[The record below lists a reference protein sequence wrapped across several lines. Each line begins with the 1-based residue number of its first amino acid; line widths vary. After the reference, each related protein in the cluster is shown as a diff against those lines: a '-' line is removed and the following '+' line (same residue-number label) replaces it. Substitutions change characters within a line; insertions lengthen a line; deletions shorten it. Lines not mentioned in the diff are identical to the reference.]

1 MKKFVVVL
9 SLPLLLSACAY
20 FQKNPD
26 AGEPVTDTTTQRSVD
41 DVVACLTQL
50 ANKHNASFKSTA
62 IPQGQMLDFGDSN
75 VIKVRSDAG
84 ATTYRFYAG
93 KRHVSNLWIEAAAKT
108 CAP

>member
-1 MKKFVVVL
+1 MKKFAVVL
-9 SLPLLLSACAY
+9 SIPLLLSACAY

-26 AGEPVTDTTTQRSVD
+26 AGEPVTDTTTQRSVN

-50 ANKHNASFKSTA
+50 ATSHN
-62 IPQGQMLDFGDSN
+62 
-75 VIKVRSDAG
+75 G

-93 KRHVSNLWIEAAAKT
+93 KRHVSNLWIESAGKT

>member
-1 MKKFVVVL
+1 MKKFAVVL
-9 SLPLLLSACAY
+9 SLPLLVSACAY
-20 FQKNPD
+20 FQKDPD
-26 AGEPVTDTTTQRSVD
+26 AGEPVTDTITQRSVD

-50 ANKHNASFKSTA
+50 ANRHDASFKSTA

-75 VIKVRSDAG
+75 IIKVRHDNG

-93 KRHVSNLWIEAAAKT
+93 KRHVNNLWIESAGKT